1 MLTSTNEAG
10 VRTIDNATNFLHVV
24 GEFVQSAWAFG
35 VENAKNKA
43 LGVGFTVIVVGAIVL
58 LPEEIL
64 VAFAVGAF
72 AGITA
77 LFNNNSKNK
86 EN

>member
-1 MLTSTNEAG
+1 MK
-10 VRTIDNATNFLHVV
+10 TIDNATNFPHVA

-35 VENAKNKA
+35 VENAKNIA
-43 LGVGFTVIVVGAIVL
+43 LGVGFTVIAVGAIVL

-64 VAFAVGAF
+64 AAFAVGAF

-77 LFNNNSKNK
+77 LFNNNSKK
-86 EN
+86 